1 MDMLE
6 IILTFLGGGALAT
19 ILTFVLDIRK
29 QNTASSSAL
38 INDIYNELGRQK
50 AENAQ
55 LRREFEDLKREKR
68 ESDDENL
75 HLKEENMK
83 LRLEIEDLKK
93 DYEELKA
100 INEELRRKIDIL
112 LKK

>member
-1 MDMLE
+1 MLE
-6 IILTFLGGGALAT
+6 TVLTFLGGGALAT
-19 ILTFVLDIRK
+19 ILTFILDIRK
-29 QNTASSSAL
+29 QNQTSSHTL

-50 AENAQ
+50 AENEQ
-55 LRREFEDLKREKR
+55 LRREFEEIKRSKR

-75 HLKEENMK
+75 ELKEENMK

-112 LKK
+112 LNK